1 VLAHATTWGA
11 GGPGRA
17 RAGTGGRAGSRRGR
31 AAGGGRRAV
40 GYPPGVDRV
49 ALSSLLDEWGQPG
62 YRTRQAVEA
71 QRAGADSWSE
81 VATLPAALRR
91 RLEDALP
98 FWALTPDERVLS
110 RDGTVKWGL
119 RAADDAVVEAVLIA
133 HGQGRRTV
141 CVSSQA
147 GCALACRFC
156 ATGAMGPGRGL
167 TAAEIVDQ
175 AVLAAREADA
185 QGARLTNVVF
195 MGMGEPMQ
203 NLDAV
208 LAACDTMTAPD
219 GLAMSPRRVAI
230 STVGW
235 VPGIARLAEHPL
247 PVRLAVS
254 LHAADDATRSALMP
268 INARYPIASLL
279 SACRRYCDRTGR
291 RVFIEY
297 LLLDGV
303 NDAPADARRLAG
315 LLRDGR
321 FHVNVI
327 EYNPTAGPHRA
338 SPPERRAAFLSA
350 LAAAGLEAS
359 VRRSRGADVAAAC
372 GQLARRAPAQAAGQA
387 ASDRK

>member
-1 VLAHATTWGA
+1 MDRPALARLLSEWGE
-11 GGPGRA
+11 PKYRA
-17 RAGTGGRAGSRRGR
+17 RQ
-31 AAGGGRRAV
+31 AA
-40 GYPPGVDRV
+40 
-49 ALSSLLDEWGQPG
+49 
-62 YRTRQAVEA
+62 EA
-71 QRAGADSWSE
+71 QRAGADGWDE
-81 VATLPAALRR
+81 VSTLPGGLRS
-91 RLEDALP
+91 RLEEALP
-98 FWALTPDERVLS
+98 FWALTPDARVVS

-119 RAADDAVVEAVLIA
+119 RAADGAVVEAVLIA
-133 HGQGRRTV
+133 HAEGRRTV

-147 GCALACRFC
+147 GCALGCRFC
-156 ATGAMGPGRGL
+156 ATGAMGAGRDL

-185 QGARLTNVVF
+185 QGARLTNLVY

-208 LAACDTMTAPD
+208 LDSAATINAPE
-219 GLAMSPRRVAI
+219 GLGLSARRIAI

-254 LHAADDATRSALMP
+254 LHAADDATRSELMP

-279 SACRRYCDRTGR
+279 AACTRYCDSTGR

-297 LLLDGV
+297 LLLEGV
-303 NDAPADARRLAG
+303 NDGVADAKRLAG

-327 EYNPTAGPHRA
+327 EYNATDGPYRG
-338 SPPERRAAFLSA
+338 SSQSRREVFLKA
-350 LAAAGLEAS
+350 LSAAGLEAS
-359 VRRSRGADVAAAC
+359 VRR
-372 GQLARRAPAQAAGQA
+372 
-387 ASDRK
+387 

>member
-1 VLAHATTWGA
+1 MDRAALTALLADWGE
-11 GGPGRA
+11 PPYRA
-17 RAGTGGRAGSRRGR
+17 RQ
-31 AAGGGRRAV
+31 AA
-40 GYPPGVDRV
+40 D
-49 ALSSLLDEWGQPG
+49 
-62 YRTRQAVEA
+62 A
-71 QRAGADSWSE
+71 QRAGAEGWDE
-81 VATLPAALRR
+81 VTALPRELRA
-91 RLEDALP
+91 RLADALP
-98 FWALTPDERVLS
+98 FWALAPDARAES

-119 RAADDAVVEAVLIA
+119 RAGDGAVVEAVLIA
-133 HGQGRRTV
+133 HAAGRRTV

-156 ATGAMGPGRGL
+156 ATGTMGAGRDL
-167 TAAEIVDQ
+167 TAAEILDQ

-185 QGARLTNVVF
+185 RGARLTNAVF
-195 MGMGEPMQ
+195 MGMGEPLQ

-208 LAACDTMTAPD
+208 LGACGAMAAPE
-219 GLAMSPRRVAI
+219 GLGISPRRIAI

-247 PVRLAVS
+247 PVRLAIS
-254 LHAADDATRSALMP
+254 LHAADDATRGALMP

-279 SACRRYCDRTGR
+279 AAARRYCDRTGR

-327 EYNPTAGPHRA
+327 EYNPADGGYRA
-338 SPPERRAAFLSA
+338 SPRARREAFLAA
-350 LAAAGLEAS
+350 LAGAGLEAS

-372 GQLARRAPAQAAGQA
+372 GQLARRGSRAATPAG
-387 ASDRK
+387 